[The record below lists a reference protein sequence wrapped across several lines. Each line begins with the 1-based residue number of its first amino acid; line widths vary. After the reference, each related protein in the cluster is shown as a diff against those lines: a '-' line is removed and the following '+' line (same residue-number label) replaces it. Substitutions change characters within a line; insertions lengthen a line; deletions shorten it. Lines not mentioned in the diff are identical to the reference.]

1 MCGDKF
7 ERRQIKM
14 GSGVPTIPASTDHR
28 NGDWIATDIY
38 DGEFYMDTDTG
49 LTYTRNGASI
59 IPAGS
64 GADNFANADL
74 TLTGT
79 RMHDLDGNAVFIAN
93 NPSASTTEYFTI
105 GGGAV
110 EIGFGASGS
119 QDRVQVSTNAIVIDL
134 NGVTKISVT
143 TGNNIK
149 LEDLVFMTSLP
160 TYANDA
166 AAGAGGLA
174 QHGVY
179 KTATGELRIKL

>member
-49 LTYTRNGASI
+49 LTYTRNGTSI

-64 GADNFANADL
+64 GAENFANADL
-74 TLTGT
+74 TLTGL
-79 RMHDLDGNAVFIAN
+79 RMHDLDGNAIIIAD

-105 GGGAV
+105 GGGVA
-110 EIGFGASGS
+110 EIGYGASGS
-119 QDRVQVSTNAIVIDL
+119 S
-134 NGVTKISVT
+134 
-143 TGNNIK
+143 NNIQIDSTSVYTYIGGVIK
-149 LEDLVFMTSLP
+149 IIVSSSDIQLDDLVLMTALP
-160 TYANDA
+160 TYADDA

>member
-1 MCGDKF
+1 MCQDKF

-64 GADNFANADL
+64 GAENFANADL
-74 TLTGT
+74 TLTDNRVHQLNGYNFSLV
-79 RMHDLDGNAVFIAN
+79 D
-93 NPSASTTEYFTI
+93 TI
-105 GGGAV
+105 GV
-110 EIGFGASGS
+110 DLLRKTPIETTISHLIGASEQSLTIG
-119 QDRVQVSTNAIVIDL
+119 D
-134 NGVTKISVT
+134 GVYTLKALTTPIT
-143 TGNNIK
+143 INTGNLI
-149 LEDLVFMTSLP
+149 LPSIP
-160 TYANDA
+160 TYANE
-166 AAGAGGLA
+166 AGAVGGGLA
-174 QHGVY
+174 TGTLY

>member
-38 DGEFYMDTDTG
+38 DGELYMDTDTG

-79 RMHDLDGNAVFIAN
+79 RLHDLDGNALIIAD

-105 GGGAV
+105 GGGGV
-110 EIGFGASGS
+110 EIGFGAGGS
-119 QDRVQVSTNAIVIDL
+119 LDRVQVVTN
-134 NGVTKISVT
+134 S
-143 TGNNIK
+143 IK
-149 LEDLVFMTSLP
+149 LDINGTTMIEVSSGAKIELKDLVFMIALP

-166 AAGAGGLA
+166 AAGAGGLS
-174 QHGVY
+174 QHGIY